1 MSSAQIMYA
10 TQASDRCVTISID
23 RRSYVAKLLGC
34 NYSHIDDKLYIC
46 FKDNIGVQSFLI
58 VDVTFDVNHR
68 YFDSLIDGVK
78 RISLKVLRR
87 LMPTSE
93 DFKSPPRDITIDIR
107 RHPYRGIDLD
117 PEQIPA
123 LEAILSNQCSAPVL
137 VPGAFGCGKTRLL
150 AVATECFFR
159 EHRETGHRSACRILI
174 CCHHQHSADVFMKDY
189 FNKMLSHSW
198 PVKVIRVTSS
208 QYHADYS
215 NCVQAIEFDISL
227 YRHETAFLLV
237 TTFGGA
243 LTISKRKVEPDFFTH
258 ILIDE
263 GAQTREPEAL
273 SPFLVANK
281 NTRIVIAGDHQQVCT
296 CSNTSL
302 LLVFYAESWSID

>member
-10 TQASDRCVTISID
+10 TQASDRHVTISIGQH
-23 RRSYVAKLLGC
+23 SYVANILNC

-58 VDVTFDVNHR
+58 VDVTFNVNHR
-68 YFDSLIDGVK
+68 YFDSLNDGVK

-93 DFKSPPRDITIDIR
+93 DFKSPPRHISIDIR
-107 RHPYRGIDLD
+107 RHPYGGIDLD

-150 AVATECFFR
+150 VVATECFFR

-174 CCHHQHSADVFMKDY
+174 CCHHQHSADVFMDNY
-189 FNKMLSHSW
+189 FNKMLTYKKHPW
-198 PVKVIRVTSS
+198 PVKLVRVTSS
-208 QYHADYS
+208 RHRVSYPDY
-215 NCVQAIEFDISL
+215 VQAADFDISQFKN
-227 YRHETAFLLV
+227 ENSFLLV

-243 LTISKRKVEPDFFTH
+243 LKMSRQVKPDFFTH

-273 SPFLVANK
+273 SPFLMANK

-296 CSNTSL
+296 CICKLFACTYL
-302 LLVFYAESWSID
+302 